1 MRRAKVDFPE
11 RRYAVEIPFQSS
23 ETKKRTTDQSSFPR
37 LRRIEIDDLFG
48 VYNHRIDLNL
58 DSHVTFLHGPNGVGK
73 TILLRMIDAV
83 LSGRLNDFPQVP
95 FSRFQI
101 LFHDKS
107 AIEIT
112 TTNESPE
119 EGEATL
125 SLVSNGKTHTS
136 RIRLRSEADHIASQF
151 KYLKPHGRLPDAW
164 VDTRDGEVLSSE
176 ELISRYGDRAR
187 RLPFF
192 AASETKDGPNWY
204 SLFLERSNS
213 YFIQEQRLFRVAR
226 QERDRHLRPWR
237 EPEKFVPTVIE
248 YSRDFRNRIAQ
259 SMAEYGRKSQALD
272 QSFPQRMT
280 SEKAALEVHEIRD
293 RLAELEEQTA
303 DLKQIG
309 VLEEAPVHPLPT
321 GALESMDPTKALVM
335 SLYVED
341 TKAKISALD
350 DLANRARLLLNN
362 VNLKYRN
369 KRVRIDREQGF
380 VAESDGQELLA
391 LDSLSS
397 GEQHELVLYYDL
409 LFNVP
414 SNTIVLID
422 EPELSLHVAW
432 QKRFLPDLLE
442 VVKISGFDALIATH
456 SPYIVG
462 DSYDLMVSLG
472 DVD

>member
-1 MRRAKVDFPE
+1 
-11 RRYAVEIPFQSS
+11 
-23 ETKKRTTDQSSFPR
+23 
-37 LRRIEIDDLFG
+37 
-48 VYNHRIDLNL
+48 
-58 DSHVTFLHGPNGVGK
+58 
-73 TILLRMIDAV
+73 
-83 LSGRLNDFPQVP
+83 
-95 FSRFQI
+95 
-101 LFHDKS
+101 
-107 AIEIT
+107 
-112 TTNESPE
+112 
-119 EGEATL
+119 
-125 SLVSNGKTHTS
+125 
-136 RIRLRSEADHIASQF
+136 
-151 KYLKPHGRLPDAW
+151 
-164 VDTRDGEVLSSE
+164 
-176 ELISRYGDRAR
+176 
-187 RLPFF
+187 
-192 AASETKDGPNWY
+192 
-204 SLFLERSNS
+204 
-213 YFIQEQRLFRVAR
+213 
-226 QERDRHLRPWR
+226 
-237 EPEKFVPTVIE
+237 
-248 YSRDFRNRIAQ
+248 
-259 SMAEYGRKSQALD
+259 
-272 QSFPQRMT
+272 
-280 SEKAALEVHEIRD
+280 
-293 RLAELEEQTA
+293 
-303 DLKQIG
+303 
-309 VLEEAPVHPLPT
+309 
-321 GALESMDPTKALVM
+321 M

-442 VVKISGFDALIATH
+442 VVEISGFDALIATH